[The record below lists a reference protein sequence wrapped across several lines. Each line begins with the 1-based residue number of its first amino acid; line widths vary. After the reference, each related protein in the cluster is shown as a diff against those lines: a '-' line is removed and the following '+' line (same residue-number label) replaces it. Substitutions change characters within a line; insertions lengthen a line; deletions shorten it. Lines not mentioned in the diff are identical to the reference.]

1 MAVGSR
7 GIARPRCTPPS
18 LRRSSGRGRSP
29 TFPSHVLVEQRP
41 HSPSRQTAAD
51 HRRSRRR
58 CRRASGRASSPTAC
72 RRRGP
77 LPPARRKRDTL
88 TVPLKPRFLQVL
100 DDLRSPCRQA
110 GPARRGPAQVTVRQA
125 QPPVSPAV
133 GPGPVPEFVTASVRA
148 PVGAA
153 VVRGGL
159 STWPAVPT
167 APDGR
172 GTHSAGFAGAIPH
185 PTRSA
190 TPRRR
195 ASSCQNSK
203 LAMRVAGLSHAAAR
217 PARRRM
223 PRRSGTRDRVPPVG
237 RAPLV
242 SSPGCDC
249 SAAERAMR
257 AAART
262 GS

>member
-159 STWPAVPT
+159 SDGARWTRHALGWVRWCDPPSHTFSHPAATCQLVPEQQAGYAGSWPISRCRA
-167 APDGR
+167 
-172 GTHSAGFAGAIPH
+172 AGA
-185 PTRSA
+185 A
-190 TPRRR
+190 TD
-195 ASSCQNSK
+195 
-203 LAMRVAGLSHAAAR
+203 AA
-217 PARRRM
+217 
-223 PRRSGTRDRVPPVG
+223 TVG
-237 RAPLV
+237 DA
-242 SSPGCDC
+242 
-249 SAAERAMR
+249 
-257 AAART
+257 
-262 GS
+262 